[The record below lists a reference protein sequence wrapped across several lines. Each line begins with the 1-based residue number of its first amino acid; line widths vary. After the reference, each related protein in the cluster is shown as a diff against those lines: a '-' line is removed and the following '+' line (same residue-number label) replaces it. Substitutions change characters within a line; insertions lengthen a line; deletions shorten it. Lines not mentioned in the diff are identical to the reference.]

1 MEWSEERTPQVP
13 LARNARRKLK
23 NRFYLPKPAPKEYSK
38 KIRVALPDNRKM
50 PVGGWLASKGARE
63 REKEWRERGL
73 WGAGLL
79 CWQLQVYYIKY
90 KKKL

>member
-13 LARNARRKLK
+13 LARNTRRKLK

-50 PVGGWLASKGARE
+50 PLGGWLASKGARE
-63 REKEWRERGL
+63 RERVEAERALGGGVAVL
-73 WGAGLL
+73 AASSVLHK
-79 CWQLQVYYIKY
+79 I
-90 KKKL
+90 